1 MRFMAR
7 DWRCA
12 LRFHKYKEKHNDL
25 EVYWECTRCG
35 DMKFPMKF
43 PTKGGEGPRWPPGDR
58 GGGSGPS
65 AG

>member
-1 MRFMAR
+1 MRSVAR
-7 DWRCA
+7 DWRCV
-12 LRFHKYKEKHNDL
+12 LRLHKYMEKHNDL

-43 PTKGGEGPRWPPGDR
+43 PTKEEDTRWPPGTL

>member
-1 MRFMAR
+1 M
-7 DWRCA
+7 
-12 LRFHKYKEKHNDL
+12 EKHNDL

-43 PTKGGEGPRWPPGDR
+43 PTKEEDTRWPPGTL